1 MKYVVV
7 FVTAPSKKQA
17 RKIACEIV
25 KERLAACA
33 SIIEGIE
40 STYWW
45 QGKIEK
51 ANETLIIMK
60 TKSTLAKKLIKKVRA
75 LHSYVVPEIICV
87 PIIDGNPEYLKWVEK
102 ETMRI

>member
-7 FVTAPSKKQA
+7 FVTAPNKKQA
-17 RKIACEIV
+17 RKIADEIV

-102 ETMRI
+102 ETVRI